1 MVRLHFR
8 GNSSKLGERKRPM
21 NLRYLRTILTMALIA
36 ATAIAPV
43 APAFAQAPDTPAPT
57 QVPTPPPNSPPTQVK
72 APGQPAA
79 PSTTGAP
86 AAETPAAPQPAPP
99 PAPIPDRTYTESRPD
114 YEHGRR
120 AFPNLIGP
128 YMAPSV
134 DQPKLTNSQQLVQM
148 IQDGKIQ
155 LSLQDCIALALENNM
170 DIEIQ
175 RYNPW
180 IAETNVLRAKGGG
193 QGFALGNLAA
203 LSFDPVVGAT
213 ATISDINTPVS
224 NPFLTG
230 AGIGLTSF
238 SSHNTTLDFNYAQG
252 FATGTSLY
260 IALNNTRESSTS
272 GENTFN
278 PFVESTLQV
287 AFTQQLLNGFGIGV
301 NRRNITIT
309 KIDKQIADSAF
320 EQQIITSITAVENA
334 YWELVYARDNI
345 KVGQESLT
353 LAQQTY
359 DDNKK
364 QVDIGTL
371 APLELVQAEAQVAQ
385 AQQTLITDQTV
396 QLQNQTTLLNL
407 IVKDVTDPALLSVEI
422 VPTDELT
429 PSTDQPMPDLAQSLK
444 EALANRPDV
453 QQAGLT
459 IKVDDVNVKSTRNAL
474 LPTLSVGGQYESVGL
489 AGNSTTTTDTTTALG
504 PDLAVPIYNANGT
517 PYINPVTDLPV
528 YVSEPTAVTTSTST
542 KTSGIGDAYTE
553 TFHNRFPDYSAQF
566 TLSIPIRNREA
577 QADSAHAQLSERQ
590 DEANQRKTENGV
602 LVDVR
607 NAIIELVQGKAAL
620 DAATKTRILDQ
631 ETLDDEEKKLKL
643 GASTIFNVV
652 VDQNTLAGA
661 ASAEV
666 RALANLVE
674 AQVNYDRAMART
686 LNVNHITIADAK
698 TGVVGRDTLI
708 PGTMASGAL
717 VGDATAVPNAS
728 ASDSSDEAGSGA
740 SVDTDQTRASD
751 ATEQRDQVSRGN

>member
-1 MVRLHFR
+1 
-8 GNSSKLGERKRPM
+8 M
-21 NLRYLRTILTMALIA
+21 NAKYLRTILTLALIA

-43 APAFAQAPDTPAPT
+43 APAFGQTQDTSAPAPT
-57 QVPTPPPNSPPTQVK
+57 NDQTPAATAPTTQVK
-72 APGQPAA
+72 APGEPAA
-79 PSTTGAP
+79 PTTTTPGAP
-86 AAETPAAPQPAPP
+86 AAEATPAPQPAAL
-99 PAPIPDRTYTESRPD
+99 PAPIPDRTYLESRPD
-114 YEHGRR
+114 FTHGRR
-120 AFPNLIGP
+120 AFPDLIGP
-128 YMAPSV
+128 YIEPNVA
-134 DQPKLTNSQQLVQM
+134 QPELTNAQQLAQM
-148 IQDGKIQ
+148 IHDGKIE
-155 LSLQDCIALALENNM
+155 LSLQDCISMALQNNL

-193 QGFALGNLAA
+193 QFGMGNLPA
-203 LSFDPVVGAT
+203 LSFDPVVSASS
-213 ATISDINTPVS
+213 TILDGNTPVS

-230 AGIGLTSF
+230 AGIGLTAF
-238 SSHNTTLDFNYAQG
+238 TTHEATANFNYSQG
-252 FATGTSLY
+252 FATGTSMFV
-260 IALNNTRESSTS
+260 AMNNTRESSTS

-278 PFVESTLQV
+278 PFVQSTLQF
-287 AFTQQLLNGFGIGV
+287 ALTQQLLNGFGIGV
-301 NRRNITIT
+301 NRRSITIT
-309 KIDKQIADSAF
+309 KIDKKIADSAF
-320 EQQIITSITAVENA
+320 EQQVITSVTAVENA
-334 YWELVYARDNI
+334 YWELVFARDNI
-345 KVGQESLT
+345 KVGEESLA

-407 IVKDVTDPALLSVEI
+407 IVKDVTDPALLDVEI
-422 VPTDELT
+422 VPTDALEPDT
-429 PSTDQPMPDLAQSLK
+429 NMAVPDLAASLK

-453 QQAGLT
+453 QEAVLT
-459 IKVDDVNVKSTRNAL
+459 IKGDDVNVHSTRNAL
-474 LPTLSVGGQYESVGL
+474 LPTLSVGGEYSSVGL
-489 AGNSTTTTDTTTALG
+489 AGNST
-504 PDLAVPIYNANGT
+504 
-517 PYINPVTDLPV
+517 
-528 YVSEPTAVTTSTST
+528 VTTSTPTGEAPNFAVPILDADGNVVRDPVTGLPIFASEVTTTTTST
-542 KTSGIGDAYTE
+542 SSKSGIGEAYTE
-553 TFHNRFPDYSAQF
+553 TFHNRFPNYSAQF

-590 DEANQRKTENGV
+590 DEARERQTENNV

-607 NAIIELVQGKAAL
+607 NAIIELEQGKAAL

-686 LNVNHITIADAK
+686 LSVNHITVADA
-698 TGVVGRDTLI
+698 TNGVVPRDTLI
-708 PGTMASGAL
+708 PGTTASGAL
-717 VGDATAVPNAS
+717 VGDLPQSTQDETASGAGGADDAATAAR
-728 ASDSSDEAGSGA
+728 G
-740 SVDTDQTRASD
+740 D
-751 ATEQRDQVSRGN
+751 ATGTAANGAAQQRDQATRGN

>member
-1 MVRLHFR
+1 M
-8 GNSSKLGERKRPM
+8 NS
-21 NLRYLRTILTMALIA
+21 RYLRTILTLALMA
-36 ATAIAPV
+36 ATAMAPV
-43 APAFAQAPDTPAPT
+43 APAFGQTQDTPAPAQT
-57 QVPTPPPNSPPTQVK
+57 SSAPPTQVQ

-79 PSTTGAP
+79 PTTVTPGAP
-86 AAETPAAPQPAPP
+86 ASLTPAPAPPPAAP
-99 PAPIPDRTYTESRPD
+99 PAPIPDRTYLESRPD
-114 YEHGRR
+114 YTHGRR
-120 AFPNLIGP
+120 AFPDLIGP

-134 DQPKLTNSQQLVQM
+134 DQPKLTNSQQLEDM
-148 IQDGKIQ
+148 IHDGKIE
-155 LSLQDCIALALENNM
+155 LSLQDCIALALQNNL

-180 IAETNVLRAKGGG
+180 LAEANILSAEGGG
-193 QGFALGNLAA
+193 QFASGNLPS
-203 LSFDPVVGAT
+203 LSFDPVVSAT
-213 ATISDINTPVS
+213 STISDNNTPVN

-230 AGIGLTSF
+230 AGLGLTAF
-238 SSHNTTLDFNYAQG
+238 TTHTTTANFNYSQG
-252 FATGTSLY
+252 FATGTS
-260 IALNNTRESSTS
+260 IFVAMNNTRVSSTTS
-272 GENTFN
+272 ANTFN
-278 PFVESTLQV
+278 PYVQSTLEF

-301 NRRNITIT
+301 NRRSITIT
-309 KIDKQIADSAF
+309 KLDKQIADSVF
-320 EQQIITSITAVENA
+320 EQQVITSVTAVENA

-396 QLQNQTTLLNL
+396 ELQNQTILLNL
-407 IVKDVTDPALLSVEI
+407 IVKDVTDPALLNVEI
-422 VPTDELT
+422 VPTDEL
-429 PSTDQPMPDLAQSLK
+429 QPNANQAVPDLAESLK

-459 IKVDDVNVKSTRNAL
+459 IKTDDVNVHATRNAL
-474 LPTLSVGGQYESVGL
+474 LPTLSVGGEYTSVGL
-489 AGNSTTTTDTTTALG
+489 AGNSTTSTSTTTSEG
-504 PDLAVPIYNANGT
+504 PDLAVPVLDADGNAVLD
-517 PYINPVTDLPV
+517 PVTGLPI
-528 YVSEPTAVTTSTST
+528 YVSEVTGTNTTTTSH
-542 KTSGIGDAYTE
+542 TSGIGEAYTE
-553 TFHNRFPDYSAQF
+553 TFHNRFPDYAAQF
-566 TLSIPIRNREA
+566 TLSIPIRNRQA
-577 QADSAHAQLSERQ
+577 QAASARAQLTERQ
-590 DEANQRKTENGV
+590 DEAHQRQTENNV

-686 LNVNHITIADAK
+686 LSVNHITVADA
-698 TGVVGRDTLI
+698 TNGVVPRDTLI
-708 PGTMASGAL
+708 PGTTASGAL
-717 VGDATAVPNAS
+717 MGDAAPAPESAPASDAAAGSAPADAS
-728 ASDSSDEAGSGA
+728 ASRAADGDGNAGA
-740 SVDTDQTRASD
+740 SAIQ
-751 ATEQRDQVSRGN
+751 QRDQTSQGN